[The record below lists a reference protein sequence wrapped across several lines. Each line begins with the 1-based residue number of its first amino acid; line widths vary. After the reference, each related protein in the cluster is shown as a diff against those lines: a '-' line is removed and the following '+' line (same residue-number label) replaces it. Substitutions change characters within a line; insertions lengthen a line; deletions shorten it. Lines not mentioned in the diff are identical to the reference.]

1 MQKFKTGKKAV
12 KSLSAVAVALAM
24 GTSVFAGTVFASAAG
39 DDAATASSL
48 TKYYTDYNSMEDA
61 KKAAEDLTRQIVGEG
76 ASLLKNSNEALPMS
90 GSEWV
95 SVFGVTSD
103 NLVGASDSAG
113 AFSSGSTSS
122 DETLAAALE
131 HAGFKVNPTLK
142 SFYANDTSSIGAEVT
157 DFPGTVDSSTKLYN
171 DAAFIVLSREGGEGS
186 DASRVTDQTVDEDDD
201 HLALYTDD
209 EGNTYKHYLMLT
221 DEEEALIE
229 YVTSRFDK
237 VIVITNTSN
246 AMELE
251 DLENNDK
258 ISVILH
264 IGRPGVGGLAGVT
277 DILTGLSPS
286 GSLVDEWMTDFTTDP
301 TWYNFGSNNQTG
313 DATVGNG
320 AGSNAYRRENG
331 ALVGSSQDRVIKG
344 YETAADGVEVT
355 PDGDGLHIGLG
366 GRVTVSDGEHL
377 TLYAEW
383 AEWLP
388 AEDFLYKV
396 NPDGTAELTGYRG
409 EGDGDM
415 FVIPASIEG
424 HKITAVSN
432 SFTTNI
438 PCVSISSPVLVLP
451 DTLLSIQA
459 GAFMHSAF
467 KEIYFFDTLTYV
479 DNNAFGY
486 NIATYHV
493 NAALPPHYQSVNNST
508 YYADCVDRLI
518 TTANKKRVIFF
529 AGCSF
534 AYGINSPMAQAAVG
548 EEYAVCNMGVNG
560 DINGA
565 FQMEIIL
572 HYLNEGDI
580 LVHTPEV
587 MSSPQLMSSSYFDG
601 RAFIMCEGN
610 YDLLSIPD
618 FSQSS
623 LFFRAYMHF
632 VTIRE
637 NEEECSYSDGRSE
650 DFNLYGDYTYPR
662 EYDESTERERDV
674 TYSNDAYNYAPD
686 MLTEEGMDRLCAYYD
701 DARAKGATVCI
712 SYSPVNSSAQPEVS
726 VMDAGRAFDEKWRA
740 MLAERGYAPISDYI
754 DYLWPGRFFY
764 DSDYHLNDLGA
775 IFRTERLLL
784 DMQNAG
790 VVQLKV

>member
-171 DAAFIVLSREGGEGS
+171 DAAFIVLSRKGGEGS

-258 ISVILH
+258 ISAILH

-320 AGSNAYRRENG
+320 AGSNAYRRESG

-355 PDGDGLHIGLG
+355 PDGQDPSKGTDKDGNKYVKEGEVWYKLDQNGEKIPVYGGNTYTSYDGEGYHGVDYEEGIYLGYKYYETVYTEIVNGNLSYDAETKVLTENSVSAGKSDESVEAAEKWWEENIAGTRDYSGDERAAAEAAADGRYFQPYLSGERSPHNDVNARGAFIGLSSTTT
-366 GRVTVSDGEHL
+366 RADMSRAVM
-377 TLYAEW
+377 
-383 AEWLP
+383 
-388 AEDFLYKV
+388 
-396 NPDGTAELTGYRG
+396 
-409 EGDGDM
+409 EGVA
-415 FVIPASIEG
+415 FALRECIE
-424 HKITAVSN
+424 V
-432 SFTTNI
+432 
-438 PCVSISSPVLVLP
+438 
-451 DTLLSIQA
+451 A
-459 GAFMHSAF
+459 GA
-467 KEIYFFDTLTYV
+467 
-479 DNNAFGY
+479 N
-486 NIATYHV
+486 
-493 NAALPPHYQSVNNST
+493 
-508 YYADCVDRLI
+508 
-518 TTANKKRVIFF
+518 
-529 AGCSF
+529 
-534 AYGINSPMAQAAVG
+534 
-548 EEYAVCNMGVNG
+548 GVR
-560 DINGA
+560 
-565 FQMEIIL
+565 
-572 HYLNEGDI
+572 
-580 LVHTPEV
+580 P
-587 MSSPQLMSSSYFDG
+587 
-601 RAFIMCEGN
+601 
-610 YDLLSIPD
+610 
-618 FSQSS
+618 
-623 LFFRAYMHF
+623 
-632 VTIRE
+632 
-637 NEEECSYSDGRSE
+637 
-650 DFNLYGDYTYPR
+650 
-662 EYDESTERERDV
+662 
-674 TYSNDAYNYAPD
+674 
-686 MLTEEGMDRLCAYYD
+686 
-701 DARAKGATVCI
+701 AKATVCGGGAKSALWRRI
-712 SYSPVNSSAQPEVS
+712 LADVLNLPVTVCANVQGPAY
-726 VMDAGRAFDEKWRA
+726 G
-740 MLAERGYAPISDYI
+740 
-754 DYLWPGRFFY
+754 
-764 DSDYHLNDLGA
+764 GA
-775 IFRTERLLL
+775 ILAMTGCGEYASVRSACKSVVKYGETCAPNPARAAAYEKKYGVFKRLYPARKDISL
-784 DMQNAG
+784 
-790 VVQLKV
+790 